1 MIYTILNAV
10 RHEQEAE
17 IVLRAGDL
25 QTITISTNM
34 AGRGTDIRLGQG
46 VAQRGGLHVIL
57 TEGHESARI
66 DRQLKGRAARQ
77 GSPGSS
83 VIFVTYSDELI
94 QRFLGPIRK
103 SVLRFWLSRRLPGGL
118 RLLKWGFKIA
128 QRKAEKKG
136 RRQRFLLLKQDQEI
150 SKNLIGAKAKS
161 TVSK

>member
-1 MIYTILNAV
+1 
-10 RHEQEAE
+10 
-17 IVLRAGDL
+17 
-25 QTITISTNM
+25 M

-46 VAQRGGLHVIL
+46 VANRGGLHVIL

-83 VIFVTYSDELI
+83 VVFGSYGDELVE
-94 QRFLGPIRK
+94 RNLGPFSKRF
-103 SVLRFWLSRRLPGGL
+103 VGFWLSKRLPGGL
-118 RLLKWGFKIA
+118 ALLRSAYLIA

-136 RRQRFLLLKQDQEI
+136 RRQRFLLLKQDQDI

-161 TVSK
+161 SIKS